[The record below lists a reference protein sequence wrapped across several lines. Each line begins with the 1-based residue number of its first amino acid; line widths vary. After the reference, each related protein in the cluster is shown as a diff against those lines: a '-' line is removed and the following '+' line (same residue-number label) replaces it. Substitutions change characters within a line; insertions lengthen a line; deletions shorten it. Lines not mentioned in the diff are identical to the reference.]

1 MSKPFTLAV
10 TGQSLIHHDI
20 RNAAEPGFAPVVDTL
35 RRADVA
41 FTNFEGCIAGRHG
54 GWPLKGFYFGS
65 SGPEVLDALK
75 DLGFNALS
83 LSNNH
88 AFDLGPSGILS
99 TLEEVRARGFLH
111 AGIGVDRAD
120 ASRPGVAQLGG
131 RQVALVALDA
141 GPGPDTM
148 YADDAGPD
156 RPSRPGVNRLD
167 VRRIFEVD
175 PSRLAGLREIQNL
188 FESSPLERANYAQ
201 PNDRPSVAA
210 NEIDF
215 WGTIFCEAA
224 APRRRVVLDEGSAQ
238 IQLNAVSRAAA
249 EGGFVI
255 AYLHQHHWEPSWQ
268 NVPSWVAD
276 FARRCV
282 DAGAGAFIGHGA
294 PVLQAIEI
302 YKGAPLFYGLGN
314 FLFHLKEGQTEWSPP
329 EVWKSVVATCHFD
342 GDGKVASIDLLPVVL
357 GGEDR
362 LGETDYHNRWLPLPA
377 RGELGWSILDDLRR
391 RSAPYGADVDVKS
404 GRVMAPLGAPQT
416 TSFSRVLL
424 RWHIKRTPKKLP

>member
-10 TGQSLIHHDI
+10 TGQSLIHHDV
-20 RNAAEPGFAPVVDTL
+20 RDVAEPGFAGVVETIQ
-35 RRADVA
+35 RADIA

-75 DLGFNALS
+75 AIGFNTLS

-99 TLEEVRARGFLH
+99 TLEEVRSRDFLH
-111 AGIGVDRAD
+111 AGIGIDRAD
-120 ASRPGVAQLGG
+120 ASRPRIAQLGG
-131 RQVALVALDA
+131 RKVALVAMDA

-148 YADDAGPD
+148 YADDAGKD
-156 RPSRPGVNRLD
+156 RPARPGVNRLN
-167 VRRIFEVD
+167 VKRIFEVD
-175 PSRLAGLREIQNL
+175 PGRIETLREIQRL

-201 PNDRPSVAA
+201 PNDRPVVAA
-210 NEIDF
+210 NDIDF
-215 WGTIFCEAA
+215 WGTIFSEAA
-224 APRRRVVLDEGSAQ
+224 APRRRIVVGEQSAQ
-238 IQLNAVSRAAA
+238 VQLDAISRAAA
-249 EGGFVI
+249 EGAFVI

-268 NVPSWVAD
+268 NVPAWVAD
-276 FARRCV
+276 FAHRCV
-282 DAGAGAFIGHGA
+282 DAGADAFIGHGA

-342 GDGKVASIDLLPVVL
+342 GDGRMASIDLLPVVL
-357 GGEDR
+357 GGESR
-362 LGETDYHNRWLPLPA
+362 LGDDDYHNRWLPIVA
-377 RGELGWSILDDLRR
+377 RGDLGRSILHDLRL
-391 RSAPYGADVDVKS
+391 RSLPYGTIIDDES
-404 GRVMAPLGAPQT
+404 GRITASSWPILAST
-416 TSFSRVLL
+416 TSPVTSNARLA
-424 RWHIKRTPKKLP
+424 T

>member
-10 TGQSLIHHDI
+10 TGQSLIHHDV
-20 RNAAEPGFAPVVDTL
+20 RGSAEPGFVRVVETL

-41 FTNFEGCIAGRHG
+41 FTNFEGCIYGRHQ

-75 DLGFNALS
+75 AIGFNTLS

-99 TLEEVRARGFLH
+99 TLEEVNSRNFLH
-111 AGIGVDRAD
+111 AGIGTDQVD
-120 ASRPGVAQLGG
+120 ASRAGVAELGG
-131 RQVALVALDA
+131 RQVALVAMDA

-148 YADDAGPD
+148 YAADADKD
-156 RPSRPGVNRLD
+156 RPARPGVNRLK
-167 VRRIFEVD
+167 VKRIFEVD
-175 PSRLAGLREIQNL
+175 HSRLEPLREIQHL

-201 PNDRPSVAA
+201 PNDRPLVAA

-215 WGTIFCEAA
+215 WGTIFREAA
-224 APRRRVVLDEGSAQ
+224 VPRRRILVDEQSAQ
-238 IQLNAVSRAAA
+238 SQLGTIRRAAA
-249 EGGFVI
+249 EGAFVI
-255 AYLHQHHWEPSWQ
+255 AYLHQHHWEPNWQ
-268 NVPSWVAD
+268 NVPAWVVD
-276 FARRCV
+276 FAHRCV

-342 GDGKVASIDLLPVVL
+342 TDSRVEAIDLLPVVL
-357 GGEDR
+357 GGEQR
-362 LGETDYHNRWLPLPA
+362 LGADDYHNRLLPIPVQGDLA
-377 RGELGWSILDDLRR
+377 HSILSDLKQ
-391 RSAPYGADVDVKS
+391 RSAPYGTEVDARL
-404 GRVMAPLGAPQT
+404 GRITAAAA
-416 TSFSRVLL
+416 
-424 RWHIKRTPKKLP
+424 LPAV